1 MSLHAPVGLY
11 SSSMNPVS
19 AQQPARYR
27 TVALLLVAGLLL
39 WLPLLQGEASPRRRR
54 SSRRSSTGKKAKKSN
69 RQGPFL
75 PTAPAPADSIRVI
88 VTDDDGSERDLDDD
102 LRLACN
108 SAELERAS
116 ELLDVRREV
125 EAVENLDPHPR
136 DAYGNSP
143 LHDVARRGLLQVA
156 ELLLDEGAYDVNLAN
171 GMGDVALHMSAAAG
185 HSTMTKLLVEHGAH
199 IDAQTLWGMTPLW
212 WSASGGDGRKHI
224 QVARFLLARGA
235 DVNIR
240 TTANQTILM
249 EAARQGHA
257 DMAQILVD
265 AGVDVNAREGLGET
279 ALHKAAAA
287 GHTEIVRVLVSA
299 GLSVD
304 ARNLAGET
312 VLDVA
317 HRTGRTKIVEY
328 LTGTNHSSS
337 DAASTIV
344 SSSAEDSPIRCPDGV
359 QQPLV
364 ACGHLEPSA
373 YIADLQN
380 GPSHVYSSLRRHSVL
395 FAGPVS
401 SEASWPPLSWFA
413 RGVQAALAQSGAG
426 RSVALAA
433 LLEPESEGVYSFE
446 LFSAEFCKMF
456 LDEMENYRSSGLPS
470 RRVNSM
476 NRYGLIVNE
485 IGMYDMIRYESPYN
499 K

>member
-1 MSLHAPVGLY
+1 MHP
-11 SSSMNPVS
+11 PS
-19 AQQPARYR
+19 ARQPAVRHR
-27 TVALLLVAGLLL
+27 TAALLLVAGLLL
-39 WLPLLQGEASPRRRR
+39 WLPLLQGESSARRRRRR
-54 SSRRSSTGKKAKKSN
+54 SGSSSTGTNNKKRN
-69 RQGPFL
+69 RLAPF
-75 PTAPAPADSIRVI
+75 PSTAPVPADGIRVI
-88 VTDDDGSERDLDDD
+88 VTDDDGVERDLDDD

-116 ELLDVRREV
+116 ELLDVRRQI
-125 EAVENLDPHPR
+125 EAVERLDRHPR

-156 ELLLDEGAYDVNLAN
+156 ELLLDEGSYDVNLAN
-171 GMGDVALHMSAAAG
+171 GMGDIALHMSAAAG
-185 HSTMTKLLVEHGAH
+185 HSTMSKLLVEHGAQV
-199 IDAQTLWGMTPLW
+199 DAQTSWGMTPLW

-235 DVNIR
+235 DVNVS

-257 DMAQILVD
+257 GMAQLLID
-265 AGVDVNAREGLGET
+265 AGIDINAREGLGET

-287 GHTEIVRVLVSA
+287 GHTQTVRVLVSA

-317 HRTGRTKIVEY
+317 RRTGQAKIAEY
-328 LTGTNHSSS
+328 LAGTNYSS
-337 DAASTIV
+337 ANTASAVV
-344 SSSAEDSPIRCPDGV
+344 SSSTKDSPVRCPDGI
-359 QQPLV
+359 QQPLA

-373 YIADLQN
+373 YVADLQN
-380 GPSHVYSSLRRHSVL
+380 GPSHVYSSLRRHSIL
-395 FAGPVS
+395 FGAPVS
-401 SEASWPPLSWFA
+401 SEGTWPPLSWFA
-413 RGVQAALAQSGAG
+413 PGVQAALGESGAG

-446 LFSAEFCKMF
+446 LFSAEFCR
-456 LDEMENYRSSGLPS
+456 DEEQ
-470 RRVNSM
+470 
-476 NRYGLIVNE
+476 
-485 IGMYDMIRYESPYN
+485 
-499 K
+499 

>member
-1 MSLHAPVGLY
+1 MRPA
-11 SSSMNPVS
+11 SS
-19 AQQPARYR
+19 ARQPAVRHR
-27 TVALLLVAGLLL
+27 TAALLLVAGLLL
-39 WLPLLQGEASPRRRR
+39 WLPLLQGEGSARRRRRR
-54 SSRRSSTGKKAKKSN
+54 SSGSSSTGKNNKKRH
-69 RQGPFL
+69 RQAPF
-75 PTAPAPADSIRVI
+75 PTAPVPADGVRVF
-88 VTDDDGSERDLDDD
+88 VTDDDGGERDLDDD

-116 ELLDVRREV
+116 ELLDVRREI
-125 EAVENLDPHPR
+125 EAVEKLDRHPR

-156 ELLLDEGAYDVNLAN
+156 ELLLDEGSYDVNLAN
-171 GMGDVALHMSAAAG
+171 GMGDIALHMSAAAG
-185 HSTMTKLLVEHGAH
+185 HVTMSKLLVEHGAQV
-199 IDAQTLWGMTPLW
+199 DAQTSWGMTPLW

-235 DVNIR
+235 DINVR

-257 DMAQILVD
+257 DMAQLLVD
-265 AGVDVNAREGLGET
+265 AGVDMDAREGLGET

-287 GHTEIVRVLVSA
+287 GHRRTVRVLVSA
-299 GLSVD
+299 GLSVN

-317 HRTGRTKIVEY
+317 RRTGQTNVVKY
-328 LTGTNHSSS
+328 LVGTNHSSA
-337 DAASTIV
+337 DTASAVV
-344 SSSAEDSPIRCPDGV
+344 SSSTEDSPVRCPDGV

-373 YIADLQN
+373 YITDLQN
-380 GPSHVYSSLRRHSVL
+380 GPSHVYSIMRRHSVL
-395 FAGPVS
+395 FAAPVS
-401 SEASWPPLSWFA
+401 GEGTWPPLSWFA
-413 RGVQAALAQSGAG
+413 PGVQAALGDSGAG

-433 LLEPESEGVYSFE
+433 LLVPESEGVYSFE
-446 LFSAEFCKMF
+446 LFSEEFCKMF
-456 LDEMENYRSSGLPS
+456 LDEMENYRSSGLPT

-485 IGMYDMIRYESPYN
+485 IGMHDMIRYESQYSRTY